1 MTDHS
6 LTVAAFAALLDT
18 HGADLA
24 VWPDDQ
30 RRAAQE
36 LLAESEEAAAVLAE
50 ATILHKALKSSRT
63 KAPDGL
69 VDRILAASGAGKPQN

>member
-30 RRAAQE
+30 RRAAEQ
-36 LLAESEEAAAVLAE
+36 LLAESDDAAAVLAD
-50 ATILHKALKSSRT
+50 ARVLHKALKTSVI
-63 KAPDGL
+63 KAPEGL